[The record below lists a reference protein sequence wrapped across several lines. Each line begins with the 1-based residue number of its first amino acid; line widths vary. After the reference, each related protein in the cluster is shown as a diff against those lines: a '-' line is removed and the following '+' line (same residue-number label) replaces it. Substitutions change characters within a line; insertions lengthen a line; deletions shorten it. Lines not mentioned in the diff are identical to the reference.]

1 MYMSRPKI
9 LIQVRELY
17 KDLILSNYE
26 QLKYDLGEL
35 QPLER
40 IKIIIELSK
49 FVIPAFRTIDRKE
62 IVDDLEWGMNDDK
75 WS

>member
-9 LIQVRELY
+9 RIQVRELY

>member
-62 IVDDLEWGMNDDK
+62 IFDDLEWGMNDDK